1 MRLLPWTSLASLAS
15 SVYAVSPLVS
25 LDYATYSG
33 EALDNGI
40 TKWLGLRYA
49 APPIGDLRFQAPQDP
64 APQKNGTISATEPG
78 KTCLFT
84 GQTGSNAP
92 DDEHDEDC
100 LFLSVHAPSN
110 ATVESKL
117 PVFFWV
123 QGGGF
128 NQLSNLNYDG
138 SGIIQ
143 AAEYDAIVV
152 QLNYRVGLYGFLAG
166 AEVERDGSI
175 NNGLK
180 DQRKALEWVQ
190 K

>member
-1 MRLLPWTSLASLAS
+1 MRLLPWTPLASLAS

-64 APQKNGTISATEPG
+64 APQNNGTISATEPG